1 MWVKV
6 SDEPVARFHDH
17 RAHYMGSVPPESVER
32 DPGRQQVVQSF
43 EVPIVRGT
51 TRHVVSGIVE
61 WLPNSAG
68 VRFWVVSALLVLMLG
83 AAAMWAGT
91 NESRRL
97 TVRPLII
104 GALGL
109 LVLVDFVHLVGI
121 AGGVVGGSV
130 IGRMISIGY
139 ASIAAWVIAGVS
151 ATLWL
156 RGRPD
161 ALYLT
166 TFAAGLMT
174 LVGGIADLSVLT
186 KPSVVFMW
194 SAGLARWCVALTLG
208 LGVGL
213 VIAAILLTRP
223 ATPPLEQTAVIPV

>member
-1 MWVKV
+1 
-6 SDEPVARFHDH
+6 
-17 RAHYMGSVPPESVER
+17 
-32 DPGRQQVVQSF
+32 
-43 EVPIVRGT
+43 
-51 TRHVVSGIVE
+51 
-61 WLPNSAG
+61 
-68 VRFWVVSALLVLMLG
+68 
-83 AAAMWAGT
+83 
-91 NESRRL
+91 
-97 TVRPLII
+97 
-104 GALGL
+104 
-109 LVLVDFVHLVGI
+109 
-121 AGGVVGGSV
+121 
-130 IGRMISIGY
+130 
-139 ASIAAWVIAGVS
+139 VIAGVS

-174 LVGGIADLSVLT
+174 LVGGIADLSALT

-223 ATPPLEQTAVIPV
+223 ATPPLEQMAVVAG